1 MGQMDGFAA
10 SPRFVREAA
19 MGNGFIEEVT
29 ILTRRRQ
36 DKRKCDEIWC

>member
-1 MGQMDGFAA
+1 
-10 SPRFVREAA
+10 

-36 DKRKCDEIWC
+36 DKRKCEEIWLSTLHNFGSDLLIAFL